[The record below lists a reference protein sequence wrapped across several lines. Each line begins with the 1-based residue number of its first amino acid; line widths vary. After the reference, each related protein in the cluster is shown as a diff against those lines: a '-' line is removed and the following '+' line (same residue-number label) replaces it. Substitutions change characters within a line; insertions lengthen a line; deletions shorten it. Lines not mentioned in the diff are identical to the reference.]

1 MNEQKNVNPAEK
13 KNSNG
18 PFYVLL
24 AITGLP
30 FILALYFFY
39 NPHLVSHLS
48 TGNNGTL
55 INPPVVVPAMQL
67 NTIDGK
73 TFDTKQLKDN
83 WTLLMVA
90 SSQCDEKCIQNL
102 FFLRQIRL
110 AMGEDRSKIQRVMML
125 TDTEHTAA
133 LNKKL
138 ETYEGT
144 ITITGP
150 KKDRAKLIKL
160 LQVDETPLANRVFL
174 VDPQGNLMMSYPA
187 NPPWKDVLKDLQ
199 HLLKIVQM

>member
-1 MNEQKNVNPAEK
+1 MNEQENANPVEK
-13 KNSNG
+13 KNSNT

-55 INPPVVVPAMQL
+55 LNPPVAIPEMQL
-67 NTIDGK
+67 DTYDGK
-73 TFDTKQLKDN
+73 TFDTKKLKDN
-83 WTLLMVA
+83 WTLIMVA
-90 SSQCDEKCIQNL
+90 SSKCEEKCIQNL

-110 AMGEDRSKIQRVMML
+110 AMGEDRSKVQRLMLL
-125 TDTEHTAA
+125 TDTEHTAG
-133 LNKKL
+133 LNKIL
-138 ETYEGT
+138 EPYDGT
-144 ITITGP
+144 VTITGS
-150 KKDRAKLIKL
+150 DENREQLVKL
-160 LQVDETPLANRVFL
+160 LKVDEKPLANRIFMI
-174 VDPQGNLMMSYPA
+174 DPQGLVMMSYPE